1 MHPRPSP
8 IAASLYTLRD
18 LNADVVILH
27 GPHGCCFRTGRLLEG
42 DGVRVLTTAMAE
54 NDFIFGADEKL
65 QETLKKAE
73 ELFNPKL
80 VGVVG
85 TCASMIIGEDM
96 KESINQANIDSI
108 VLPVESHGGFGE
120 GDNTEGAIST
130 LQSAAEYGVIDE
142 VEANRQIKMLR
153 LATELEKTRGMAQG
167 DYIKPSFGDN
177 KEKIAKII
185 VDAIKEGKN
194 VVFIINSKKETSYLF
209 ADIINI
215 DFSKINSSKL
225 NSLENINSNANS
237 NTANNFNENLSII
250 ANFNENIGLPRVK
263 KHAENIKNEFDQNYG
278 VNIDFITGGLD
289 EYPITGEI
297 AEDLIKNKIINNP
310 NNPINKIDLI
320 IVAGVPHAFKIEN
333 FNCESVAITDGPRL
347 VEPLKNLGY
356 TYVVAEVDAHSKTLG
371 TEKIVD
377 SDFGTMLK
385 TVISWDDN

>member
-73 ELFNPKL
+73 ELFSPKL

-96 KESINQANIDSI
+96 KESINQANINAT

-130 LQSAAEYGVIDE
+130 LQSAVEYNVIGSDE
-142 VEANRQIKMLR
+142 ADRQIEMLK
-153 LATELEKTRGMAQG
+153 LATKLEKTRGMAQG

-177 KEKIAKII
+177 KEKVAKII
-185 VDAIKEGKN
+185 VDAIKTGKN

-209 ADIINI
+209 ADIINT
-215 DFSKINSSKL
+215 DFSKIPIATNNTS
-225 NSLENINSNANS
+225 NNNANINNIN
-237 NTANNFNENLSII
+237 II

-263 KHAENIKNEFDQNYG
+263 KHAENIKNELNKNYG
-278 VNIDFITGGLD
+278 TKIDFITGGLD
-289 EYPITGEI
+289 EYPVTGDVAQEI
-297 AEDLIKNKIINNP
+297 IKNNFNDV
-310 NNPINKIDLI
+310 DLI

-333 FNCESVAITDGPRL
+333 FDCESIAVTDGPRL
-347 VEPLKNLGY
+347 VEPLRNLGY
-356 TYVVAEVDAHSKTLG
+356 THVVAEVDAHSKTLG

-377 SDFGTMLK
+377 SDFGTMLR